1 MLAARRA
8 DTPPPPSSRGATV
21 ARPAAPTTGAD
32 AVATK
37 KTPKRNAFYAQ
48 SGGVTAVINA
58 SAAGVIEACRKHSSR
73 IGKLYAGRHG
83 IVGALTEDL
92 IDTSKESAA
101 AIKALRWT
109 PAGAFG
115 SARYKLKSIEQ
126 DRAKYERLI
135 DVFKAHDIGYFFYNG
150 GNDSMDT
157 AHKVSQIGEQLGYPV
172 VCVGVP
178 KTVDNDLPITD
189 TCPGFGSVAKYVAVS
204 TREAA
209 LDVASMA
216 RTSTKVFILEV
227 MGRHAGWI
235 AAAGGLAGKKPG
247 EPPQII
253 LFPEITFDRD
263 RFLAKVKAS
272 VEAQGY
278 CVIVAS
284 EGVKDASAKFLA
296 DAGTKDAFGHTQLGG
311 VGPELARIVKDAL
324 GYKYHWAVAD
334 YLQRAARHVA
344 SKTDVEQAYAV
355 GKAAVELAL
364 KGRNAVMPVIARKS
378 AKPYRWTVGEA
389 NLADVANVEKKV
401 PREFI
406 TEDGFGITAPCRKYL
421 EPLIAG
427 EDYPPYVGGLPDYV
441 RLKNA
446 PVKRKLSTDFK
457 V

>member
-1 MLAARRA
+1 
-8 DTPPPPSSRGATV
+8 
-21 ARPAAPTTGAD
+21 
-32 AVATK
+32 VATK

-58 SAAGVIEACRKHSSR
+58 SAAGVIEACRKHSSK

-101 AIKALRWT
+101 SIKALRWT
-109 PAGAFG
+109 PSGAFG
-115 SARYKLKSIEQ
+115 SARYKLKGIDQ

-135 DVFKAHDIGYFFYNG
+135 EVFRAHDIGYFFYNG

-235 AAAGGLAGKKPG
+235 AAAGGLAGRKPG

-253 LFPEITFDRD
+253 LFPEITFEREK
-263 RFLAKVKAS
+263 FLAKVKQS
-272 VEAQGY
+272 VETNGY
-278 CVIVAS
+278 CVVVAS
-284 EGVKDASAKFLA
+284 EGVKGPDGKFLA
-296 DAGTKDAFGHTQLGG
+296 EAGTKDAFGHAQLGG
-311 VGPELARIVKDAL
+311 VGPEIARIVKDGL

-334 YLQRAARHVA
+334 YLQRAARHIA

-364 KGRNAVMPVIARKS
+364 KGRNAVMPVIVRKS
-378 AKPYRWTVGEA
+378 SKPYRWTVGEA

-401 PREFI
+401 PRDFI
-406 TEDGFGITAPCRKYL
+406 TEDGFGITAPCRRYL
-421 EPLIAG
+421 GPLIAG

-446 PVKRKLSTDFK
+446 PVRRKLATDFK